1 MNWAEFKRAVP
12 EIALLG
18 EERFGQTGLAL
29 IGTLR
34 RDGSPRISPVEPYFA
49 DDHLL
54 LGMISR
60 SKKALDLLRDSR
72 CVIHSVVSD
81 RNGSE
86 GEFKLRGH
94 AVLVSDPEML
104 ERYCEAYAA
113 RQGGRPPAGFPAHL
127 FSLDIG
133 NAAFIG
139 WDIAQSEMIVKR
151 WTTRHGL
158 RETRRKYP

>member
-18 EERFGQTGLAL
+18 AERFGQTGLAL
-29 IGTLR
+29 MGILR
-34 RDGSPRISPVEPYFA
+34 RDGSPRISPVDPYFA
-49 DDHLL
+49 DEHLL
-54 LGMISR
+54 LGMMLG
-60 SKKALDLLRDSR
+60 SKKALDLLRDPR
-72 CVIHSVVSD
+72 CVVHSVVSD

-86 GEFKLRGH
+86 GEFKLRGR
-94 AVLVSDPEML
+94 AVPVSNPEML
-104 ERYCEAYAA
+104 ERYYEAYAA

-133 NAAFIG
+133 SAAFIG
-139 WDIAQSEMIVKR
+139 WDIAEGEMIVKR
-151 WTTRHGL
+151 WIPRHGL